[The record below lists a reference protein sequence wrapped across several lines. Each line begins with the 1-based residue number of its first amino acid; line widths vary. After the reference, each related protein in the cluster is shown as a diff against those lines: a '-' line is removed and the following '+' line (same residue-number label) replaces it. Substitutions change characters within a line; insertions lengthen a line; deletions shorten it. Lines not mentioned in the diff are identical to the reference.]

1 MPFSLRLP
9 HGLALGVTLLAVS
22 ASAQPADVVRAR
34 QLLAEARTVAE
45 KWSDPDPAR
54 FMVGQVAGAQARA
67 GDRQAA
73 LATATSISRTGW
85 GWMAAAKGF
94 ADAGDVDAAG
104 RGRATKTIST
114 ARWRLDRRK
123 RTTQKRHCARSR

>member
-9 HGLALGVTLLAVS
+9 HGLALGAALVAVS

-67 GDRQAA
+67 GDRQALARAPEAENRRAA
-73 LATATSISRTGW
+73 LLIGLAEGLVERAE
-85 GWMAAAKGF
+85 AA
-94 ADAGDVDAAG
+94 
-104 RGRATKTIST
+104 RPR
-114 ARWRLDRRK
+114 
-123 RTTQKRHCARSR
+123 

>member
-85 GWMAAAKGF
+85 GWMAAAK
-94 ADAGDVDAAG
+94 ASPTQ
-104 RGRATKTIST
+104 ATSMLRSSAQTRST
-114 ARWRLDRRK
+114 PG
-123 RTTQKRHCARSR
+123 TT